1 MKGRA
6 MIKFS
11 GVTSNWEF
19 VAWFLIDP
27 CVTEKDRSF
36 TRAQIM
42 RSDYEEIYDL
52 LIILGHK
59 KHPQHPEETIQ
70 KTLQN
75 MRDKGWIT
83 FIGQGDYRLTT
94 EGYDQLLNQK
104 ENIDKMRGLSPEE
117 HKTLR
122 DLAKKV

>member
-1 MKGRA
+1 

-52 LIILGHK
+52 LIMLGHK
-59 KHPQHPEETIQ
+59 KCPQHPEETIQ

-83 FIGQGDYRLTT
+83 FIGQGDYRLTI
-94 EGYDQLLNQK
+94 EGYDQLLNQR
-104 ENIDKMRGLSPEE
+104 ENIDKVRGLSPEE

-122 DLAKKV
+122 GLAKKV